1 MQLINSSALLKWQ
14 VIIAATLLSAC
25 GRGQMVEA
33 DLTDTFD
40 YGTTGESRQVLDL
53 YRAASATVENPG
65 PIYLWAHP
73 NGTTYRANLP
83 SADLRKQLRERGVSI
98 ISWESH
104 PTLTQANEA
113 EVTADASLMLDWVRA
128 NAASLGLDANRIVL
142 GGASR
147 GTFASWKIGHDPA
160 HASFI
165 KCMFM
170 KQALPGSVDSTQ
182 PGDTPPNTIAG
193 RTPSEWVTPTSP
205 MIRFVHLS
213 VSADLFHSEHNSTP
227 VMDAYA
233 AHGIGSRA
241 ARNTNVASI
250 PAMDD
255 LYLVD
260 FVTTCL

>member
-1 MQLINSSALLKWQ
+1 MKKLLNWK
-14 VIIAATLLSAC
+14 VIIAATLFTAC
-25 GRGQMVEA
+25 GRDQMVES
-33 DLTDTFD
+33 DLTDSFN
-40 YGTTGESRQVLDL
+40 YGTTKDSRQVLDL
-53 YRAASATVENPG
+53 YRAESATVENPG

-83 SADLRKQLRERGVSI
+83 SNELRKQLRERGVSI

-128 NAASLGLDANRIVL
+128 NAASLGLDAHRIVL

-160 HASFI
+160 HASII

-182 PGDTPPNTIAG
+182 PGDTSPNTVSG
-193 RTPSEWVTPTSP
+193 RAPSEWVTASSPT
-205 MIRFVHLS
+205 IQFVHLQ
-213 VSADLFHSEHNSTP
+213 VSADLFHSEYNSTP

-233 AHGIGSRA
+233 AQGLAARA
-241 ARNTNVASI
+241 SRNTNVASI
-250 PAMDD
+250 GAMDE

-260 FVTTCL
+260 FVTSCL

>member
-1 MQLINSSALLKWQ
+1 MQLINGLIITALVL
-14 VIIAATLLSAC
+14 TAC
-25 GRGQMVEA
+25 GRGQMVES
-33 DLTDTFD
+33 DLTESFN

-65 PIYLWAHP
+65 PVYLWAHP

-83 SADLRKQLRERGVSI
+83 SANLRTQLGERGVSV

-104 PTLTQANEA
+104 ATLTQANEA
-113 EVTADASLMLDWVRA
+113 EVTSDAALMLDWVRT
-128 NAASLGLDANRIVL
+128 NAARLGLDANRIVL

-160 HASFI
+160 NASFI

-170 KQALPGSVDSTQ
+170 KQALPGSVDATQ
-182 PGDTPPNTIAG
+182 PGDTPPNTVGG
-193 RTPSEWVTPTSP
+193 RPPSEWVTASSP
-205 MIRFVHLS
+205 KIQFVHLT
-213 VSADLFHSEHNSTP
+213 VNADLFHSEYNSTP

-233 AHGIGSRA
+233 TQGIGSRA
-241 ARNTNVASI
+241 SRNTNVASI

-260 FVTTCL
+260 FVTSCL